1 MGRRKFGSVGT
12 NNGNSWWARYTRNGQ
27 WQTPGH
33 TFSDEDAAWQWLR
46 AEQSLI
52 DRDLWTPPAD
62 RRAAA
67 QLEAE
72 AAELRDATT
81 VAVYAR
87 KWIENRV
94 TRKGTPLHPS
104 TREDYLDYVDGILT
118 PLADRPV
125 AALTAV
131 EIAQWHGSR
140 AATPSLRHKAY
151 SFLKSVLKTAV
162 EVDKLIDENPCQ
174 VENAARK
181 PRPTS
186 NPDKQVKALTH
197 PKVVGLA
204 DLVQPRDRLLVLLE
218 AYCCIRTGE
227 GCALRRLD
235 VEIGPDD
242 TFGWLTVE
250 RGISSYDGQ
259 RHEGDTKTG
268 SQGERVVPIPPHLI
282 PDVKAHLDQWAEPGD
297 DGLLFPSSNPAMAFR
312 TTQQINGH
320 AAVRRKDGSIRKR
333 GYGWYHARQ
342 EAGLPTMRLHWLR
355 HWGATLWDEAGTPEA
370 IRRAILGHA
379 QPGMTGHYTHPDTT
393 KASPYALKVS
403 QLAGWKPPTSAPSLK
418 ETSTNTLANVL
429 GLMNADALADTL
441 AALNADQLAEVVPLL
456 PADKVA
462 AVVASLAVRG
472 A

>member
-181 PRPTS
+181 PRPTI

-197 PKVVGLA
+197 TKVVGLA

-268 SQGERVVPIPPHLI
+268 SRVNGSYRSL
-282 PDVKAHLDQWAEPGD
+282 
-297 DGLLFPSSNPAMAFR
+297 R
-312 TTQQINGH
+312 T
-320 AAVRRKDGSIRKR
+320 
-333 GYGWYHARQ
+333 
-342 EAGLPTMRLHWLR
+342 
-355 HWGATLWDEAGTPEA
+355 
-370 IRRAILGHA
+370 
-379 QPGMTGHYTHPDTT
+379 
-393 KASPYALKVS
+393 
-403 QLAGWKPPTSAPSLK
+403 
-418 ETSTNTLANVL
+418 
-429 GLMNADALADTL
+429 
-441 AALNADQLAEVVPLL
+441 
-456 PADKVA
+456 
-462 AVVASLAVRG
+462 
-472 A
+472 